1 MMPAISFLQRRLVS
15 LLLLVCLL
23 ACTAPLGA
31 AVTPTTDGWTD
42 ITPSADSRITY
53 VAANGLDTNAGTL
66 AAPLKTI
73 AAALKRQRA
82 GDPDQILLRRGDTFR
97 ESINWST
104 AGRSA
109 TEPQVLGA
117 YGTGPR
123 PIVAPPQSANGL
135 EASYNRAANLAIVGV
150 AFIATRDPLNVA
162 GAGTGIRWYG
172 PGDWLLIEDCYI
184 EGFGNGLNIIGAD
197 ATAAISNVL
206 INRSVVVDCYRT
218 ASTHG
223 EGLYGTYARNVTLR
237 ECLFDR
243 NGWSP
248 TAPNAGRDVYS
259 HNIYLDNEQAG
270 GPGPG
275 VGFVVERCILTR
287 GASHGLQLRCG
298 GVVADNLFAENAIA
312 LLIGGGD
319 GFATSSPGGITFTA
333 SGNVILQSNDI
344 DAANPR
350 GYGVDLVNIKAGT
363 FTGNIIAHD
372 ASAAAYGHG
381 VSIDAPTAGLSLS
394 SNIVWDWRT
403 PRLIGAG
410 VTVTETGNAWL
421 ARGAANPGYLDATRD
436 VAFYN
441 ATLGGVPSLDAFVAR
456 ARQQS
461 RQTWDGRYTAAAANA
476 YIRAGFVVG
485 TPPPQP
491 PASAPASQPA
501 LPTYDI
507 TLTITPSG
515 GAFRAVD
522 AAGKAI
528 DGVVGKIDLTLKR

>member
-1 MMPAISFLQRRLVS
+1 MLYRLPIVAAV
-15 LLLLVCLL
+15 LLLI
-23 ACTAPLGA
+23 A
-31 AVTPTTDGWTD
+31 AVTRAGVTITADGWTD
-42 ITPSADSRITY
+42 ISPSADSRVVY
-53 VAANGLDTNAGTL
+53 VAANGLDTNAGTQ

-73 AAALKRQRA
+73 GAALKRVR
-82 GDPDQILLRRGDTFR
+82 GGYPDQVLLRRGDRFT
-97 ESINWST
+97 EAVNWST

-109 TEPQVLGA
+109 TEPQLLGA
-117 YGTGPR
+117 YGTAPGR
-123 PIVAPPQSANGL
+123 PVIAPPQSANGF

-150 AFIATRDPLNVA
+150 AFVATRDPLNVA

-172 PGDWLLIEDCYI
+172 PGDWLLIEDCYV
-184 EGFGNGLNIIGAD
+184 EGFGNGLNVIGTD
-197 ATAAISNVL
+197 ATAAVSNVL

-223 EGLYGTYARNVTLR
+223 EGIYGTFARNVTLR

-275 VGFVVERCILTR
+275 VGFTVERCILTR

-298 GVVADNLFAENAIA
+298 GTVADNLFAENAIA

-319 GFATSSPGGITFTA
+319 GYATSSPGGVTFAA
-333 SGNVILQSNDI
+333 SGNVILHSNDI

-372 ASAAAYGHG
+372 KSAAAYGHG
-381 VSIDAPTAGLSLS
+381 VSIDSPTAGLTLS
-394 SNIVWDWRT
+394 GNVVYDWHA
-403 PRLIGAG
+403 PKLFGAG
-410 VTVTETGNAWL
+410 VGVTEPAPGNAWGGY
-421 ARGAANPGYLDATRD
+421 GAGNVLGYLDPNRD
-436 VAFYN
+436 VASYH
-441 ATLGGVPSLDAFVAR
+441 ASIGGASSLDAFLAR
-456 ARQQS
+456 ARTQS
-461 RQTWDGRYTAAAANA
+461 RATWDARYTAAAVNA
-476 YIRAGFVVG
+476 YIRAGFAIG
-485 TPPPQP
+485 TPPPPPPP
-491 PASAPASQPA
+491 PATQPA

-507 TLTITPSG
+507 TLTLTATG
-515 GAFRAVD
+515 GTLLAVD
-522 AAGKAI
+522 AAGN
-528 DGVVGKIDLTLKR
+528 VVSGNAGKVDLSFKR